1 MSETLAAS
9 GGPRRGG
16 GRPAGRDRAGTH
28 RRAERDGWG
37 ARAAAGPRADGLEA
51 EYALLV
57 ELIREGYELHYEGTG
72 RVVEPGEPDLA
83 LLAGDRLYAMGLA
96 RLAALG
102 DVEAVAEL
110 ADVIALAAA
119 ARAAGDRAL
128 ADAVWAAGTAA
139 VGHGGSPE
147 HVAAKAAARRGE
159 AGAGA
164 ALEAAAR
171 HLVCDRHEQVVRHA
185 GSDPR
190 S

>member
-1 MSETLAAS
+1 MSALSALAELVAAE
-9 GGPRRGG
+9 GGL
-16 GRPAGRDRAGTH
+16 PAGTVRPPADTS
-28 RRAERDGWG
+28 DGWG
-37 ARAAAGPRADGLEA
+37 DRAAAGPRAAGHEA

-57 ELIREGYELHYEGTG
+57 ELIREGYELHYEGAG
-72 RVVEPGEPDLA
+72 RVVEPDDPDLA

-119 ARAAGDRAL
+119 ARASGDLDL
-128 ADAVWAAGTAA
+128 ARAVWLAGTAA
-139 VGHGGSPE
+139 VGHGGGPD
-147 HVAAKAAARRGE
+147 HAAAKAAARRGD
-159 AGAGA
+159 ARAQT

-171 HLVCDRHEQVVRHA
+171 AIVPDRHERAVRHA